1 MMKKTLYIGLDKKG
15 KVVNTSPA
23 RDLLFGDDI
32 VDVVTMSN
40 DKDMFAVME
49 ARFGRPS
56 LEEFKTRLDKL

>member
-1 MMKKTLYIGLDKKG
+1 MSKTLYVGLDKNQR
-15 KVVNTSPA
+15 VVNSSPA

-32 VDVVTMSN
+32 VDVVTIMN

-56 LEEFKTRLDKL
+56 LEDFQTRLDKL